1 MGIRAF
7 GSRAKGGEIMT
18 AKSWP
23 EIESKVAELER
34 ENEINI
40 TIIHMQNSA
49 IETYQKEEEWRNQ
62 ELEVYKKAL
71 DIENDPPHRDW
82 LLDRARK
89 ELQNGKEL

>member
-1 MGIRAF
+1 
-7 GSRAKGGEIMT
+7 MT

-34 ENEINI
+34 
-40 TIIHMQNSA
+40 
-49 IETYQKEEEWRNQ
+49 

-82 LLDRARK
+82 LLNRARE
-89 ELQNGKEL
+89 ELQNG